1 MKRQVLHVVH
11 AGADGRW
18 HLNREGGSNEGS
30 FDTKQSAV
38 EAGRSRAKDV
48 HTRGGLA
55 QLVVHREDGSF
66 ETEYTYGDDPRR
78 TPG

>member
-1 MKRQVLHVVH
+1 MKRHILHVVH

-30 FDTKQSAV
+30 FDTKQAAV